1 MELSKA
7 ISVLM
12 HTRASNGLYQA
23 QAHAA
28 CSCWVIVKIDLPEVN
43 DHRFSCDCW
52 RPKGARMFRA
62 LGKNKHYV
70 EELRT

>member
-23 QAHAA
+23 QAHA
-28 CSCWVIVKIDLPEVN
+28 VKIKIKIDLPEVN
-43 DHRFSCDCW
+43 DH
-52 RPKGARMFRA
+52 
-62 LGKNKHYV
+62 
-70 EELRT
+70 